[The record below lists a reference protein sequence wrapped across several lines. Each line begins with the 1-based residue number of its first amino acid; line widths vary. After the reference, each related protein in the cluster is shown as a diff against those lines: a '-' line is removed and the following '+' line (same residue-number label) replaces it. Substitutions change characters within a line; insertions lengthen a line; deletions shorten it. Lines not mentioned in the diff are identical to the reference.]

1 MNQALMSI
9 DDLKKKITEAGLRI
23 TPQRIAVLNV
33 FQEIGGHPTAD
44 EIIHSIQKH
53 YPNISIGTIYNI
65 LDAFVRLKI
74 ITKVISRDNINRYDA
89 VFSHHHHLYA
99 EKNGR
104 IEDYNDK
111 VLSKAIDNHL
121 KNIHIP
127 NFEING
133 FELQITGEF
142 KDEEEEEKDEH

>member
-1 MNQALMSI
+1 MNQSRMSI

-33 FQEIGGHPTAD
+33 FLDIGGHPSAD
-44 EIIHSIQKH
+44 EIIHSIQNH

-65 LDAFVRLKI
+65 LETFVRLKI
-74 ITKVISRDNINRYDA
+74 IKKVISRDNINRYDA

-99 EKNGR
+99 EKNGH
-104 IEDYNDK
+104 IKDYNDE
-111 VLSKAIDNHL
+111 VLSKTINNHL
-121 KNIHIP
+121 KNIHIS
-127 NFEING
+127 NFKING

-142 KDEEEEEKDEH
+142 EDDEEEEKDEH